1 MPKNNERDVEEVFSE
16 ELLRCVVKLIH
27 GGLEDDVSAILESL
41 NQVIRMAHAQQ
52 ITQLEPFD
60 EIQLLLLQLRF
71 IALRYPI
78 PGERPEIEE
87 RNFWNRLQKAGLES
101 RFLPEYLIAPKV
113 DRCDNT

>member
-27 GGLEDDVSAILESL
+27 GGLEDDVSAILENL
-41 NQVIRMAHAQQ
+41 NQVIGVAHAQH
-52 ITQLEPFD
+52 ITQLQPFD
-60 EIQLLLLQLRF
+60 GVQFLLLQLRF

-78 PGERPEIEE
+78 PGERPDIEE

-101 RFLPEYLIAPKV
+101 RFLPEYLTAPKA